1 MQIISLFGGI
11 EGFGLAGHKMGW
23 DLVLSCEI
31 AEFPSLVTKRNFPNT
46 FHHPDIHTLNYET
59 IIKNSRWNPSDTTI
73 VVGGFPCQPYSLAG
87 KRKGKNDDRHL
98 WPEMLRVI
106 QEIQPTWVVGE
117 NVPGLV
123 NWSGGVVFEEV
134 QSDLEAEGYEVQSFI
149 LPAAGVGAPHRRDR
163 VWIVAYSAVHGHELR
178 RLGEDRFAKGKGE
191 SEKYKRER
199 VRDDGRGNGEQG
211 VTSNPTSDR
220 RMWNRS
226 GFASE
231 KGRQSGFVEAGQL
244 EGGFEGLC
252 VQGDA
257 SNTKGEQG
265 KRMQPEQRKFSEQ
278 GQREFRGINSAMGCG
293 HASNPSN
300 TRLQRGE
307 KLGSIASEWP
317 ESDKQPAG
325 HICPDWQNFPTQS
338 PVCDGNDGISADL
351 VRYILRTGGD
361 CYTEEEAEKEAK
373 RIISKVRTEGIK
385 AGGNAIVHQVALQI
399 FKAIEEFELIT
410 SISLDPIDEAKPK
423 INF

>member
-73 VVGGFPCQPYSLAG
+73 VVGGFPCQPYSIAG

-106 QEIQPTWVVGE
+106 QEVQPTWVVGE

-123 NWSGGVVFEEV
+123 NWSEGMVFEEV

-163 VWIVAYSAVHGHELR
+163 VWIVAYRSSERCNHGSDNRQER
-178 RLGEDRFAKGKGE
+178 QVCNNKNRNATEDK
-191 SEKYKRER
+191 SERNRRER
-199 VRDDGRGNGEQG
+199 RI
-211 VTSNPTSDR
+211 
-220 RMWNRS
+220 
-226 GFASE
+226 SE
-231 KGRQSGFVEAGQL
+231 TGKIR
-244 EGGFEGLC
+244 
-252 VQGDA
+252 DA

-265 KRMQPEQRKFSEQ
+265 KRMQPEQREFSEQ
-278 GQREFRGINSAMGCG
+278 GQRELRGVNSAMGCG
-293 HASNPSN
+293 DASNPCGIGHRGGNKQSQPDKQKEREVYKNQQHRDGIWGQAEGCSAVATNPSN
-300 TRLQRGE
+300 TRLQRSE
-307 KLGSIASEWP
+307 KFRSIASEWP

-325 HICPDWQNFPTQS
+325 CICPDWQNFPTQS

-373 RIISKVRTEGIK
+373 KIISKVRAEGIK

-399 FKAIEEFELIT
+399 FQAIEDFENQLQ
-410 SISLDPIDEAKPK
+410 KPAQRR
-423 INF
+423 

>member
-46 FHHPDIHTLNYET
+46 FHHLDIHTLNYET

-123 NWSGGVVFEEV
+123 NWSEGVVFEEV

-163 VWIVAYSAVHGHELR
+163 VWIVAYRSSERCNHGSDNRQERQVCNNENRNATEDKSERNR
-178 RLGEDRFAKGKGE
+178 RERRISETGKIRDAAYSDRYGRCRIE
-191 SEKYKRER
+191 NEKYSAER
-199 VRDDGRGNGEQG
+199 RQPSQCRVGQSNENGSA
-211 VTSNPTSDR
+211 SNP
-220 RMWNRS
+220 
-226 GFASE
+226 
-231 KGRQSGFVEAGQL
+231 
-244 EGGFEGLC
+244 
-252 VQGDA
+252 
-257 SNTKGEQG
+257 KGEQG
-265 KRMQPEQRKFSEQ
+265 KRMQPEQREFSEQ

-293 HASNPSN
+293 YASHAGGPRQQKQNLSKEPAEQRYN
-300 TRLQRGE
+300 TRCDNAPG
-307 KLGSIASEWP
+307 A
-317 ESDKQPAG
+317 
-325 HICPDWQNFPTQS
+325 DWQNFPTQS
-338 PVCDGNDGISADL
+338 PVCDGDDGISADL

-410 SISLDPIDEAKPK
+410 SVSLDPIDEVKPK